1 MFGINYRNVEILYVI
16 EIKFFALNE
25 QLCFMCVII
34 TPMQTPQKD
43 RRTRERKQSISIQ
56 RNHQITMK
64 VRAKDVTKTIKKPIK
79 WGKNSKMRTVSLHL

>member
-25 QLCFMCVII
+25 QLCFMCVTI

-64 VRAKDVTKTIKKPIK
+64 GCNKNNKKTNKM
-79 WGKNSKMRTVSLHL
+79 GKNSKMRTVSLHL